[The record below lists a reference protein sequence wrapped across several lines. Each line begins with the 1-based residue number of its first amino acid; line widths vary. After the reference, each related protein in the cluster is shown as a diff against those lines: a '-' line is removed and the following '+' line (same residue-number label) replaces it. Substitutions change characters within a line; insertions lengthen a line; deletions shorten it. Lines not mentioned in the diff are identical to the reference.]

1 METKVQW
8 CESSMLNAVTSASE
22 IWRAVLGRIEINMD
36 RRNYQTWFSGSK
48 GVQVT
53 ESSFV
58 MSLPSPFTI
67 AWLERK
73 KYSDIQNALHE
84 VTGKW
89 LDIQMIVSADTH
101 VDSDIRKTA
110 TMQTVT
116 SLSGSD
122 HKTSDTVLKA
132 PTEFAP
138 NAKYAF
144 ESFITGPSNIMAYSA
159 AIAVGEA
166 PGRNYNPLF
175 IYSGVGLG
183 KTHLMYSLGKL
194 CTEQGLSVRYASSE
208 QFTNEFINAIR
219 NRSTDE
225 FRDRYRTVDV
235 LLIEDIQFMTGKEQ
249 TQEGFFHTFNELHN
263 SGKQIVLTADKA
275 PGEMGL
281 LEERLLSRFSGG
293 LVVDIQPPDYE
304 TRVAILSY
312 KAMQQK
318 MTIPDAVLEFI
329 AKRVQRNV
337 RDLEGCLNKI
347 VAYSQLSDVRITLD
361 YAHEILWD
369 VLSSDAIDR
378 PDAPSIIREVCNYF
392 SLPERQL
399 LSQTRIRKV
408 SLARQIAMYLLMNEL
423 EMSPTDIGRLL
434 GGRDHA
440 TVIHGVGKI
449 SAMLS
454 EDINLRTSVTD
465 IKDGIFSGSV
475 ACQ

>member
-1 METKVQW
+1 
-8 CESSMLNAVTSASE
+8 MLNAVMNASE
-22 IWRAVLGRIEINMD
+22 VWRAVLGRLEVNMD
-36 RRNYQTWFSGSK
+36 RRNYQTWFSGSQ
-48 GVQVT
+48 GTQITDNV
-53 ESSFV
+53 FV

-89 LDIQMIVSADTH
+89 LDIQMVVSDEAE
-101 VDSDIRKTA
+101 VDGKSHNGARIQTA
-110 TMQTVT
+110 QYV
-116 SLSGSD
+116 SESNQA
-122 HKTSDTVLKA
+122 TSDTAFRA
-132 PTEFAP
+132 PTGFAP
-138 NAKYAF
+138 NPKYSF
-144 ESFITGPSNIMAYSA
+144 ESFITGPSNMMAYSA
-159 AIAVGEA
+159 AIAVAES

-183 KTHLMYSLGKL
+183 KTHLMYSLGTL
-194 CTEQGLSVRYASSE
+194 CTEDGLTVRYASSE
-208 QFTNEFINAIR
+208 QFTNEFLNAIR

-235 LLIEDIQFMTGKEQ
+235 LLIDDIQFLTGKEQ

-263 SGKQIVLTADKA
+263 AGKQIVITSDK
-275 PGEMGL
+275 PPSEMGL

-304 TRVAILSY
+304 TRVAILTD
-312 KAMQQK
+312 KAMKQHV
-318 MTIPDAVLEFI
+318 TIPDAVIEFI
-329 AKRVQRNV
+329 ARRVQRNI
-337 RDLEGCLNKI
+337 RDLEGCLNKVI
-347 VAYSQLSDVRITLD
+347 AYSQLSDVRITLD
-361 YAHEILWD
+361 YAHGILWD
-369 VLSSDAIDR
+369 VLSSATIDR
-378 PDAPSIIREVCNYF
+378 PDAQSIIRGVCDHF

-399 LSQTRIRKV
+399 LSKTRIRKI

-454 EDINLRTSVTD
+454 EDLDLRTSVTD
-465 IKDGIFSGSV
+465 IKDAIFSGSV
-475 ACQ
+475 ARQSPVD